1 MSAILGS
8 VIHRPATFAILS
20 VDKGRRCDLVHVADS
35 QVWILR
41 SVSSQGCERG
51 LKQAGKDVAGG
62 LKRSEPNIQRDE
74 RANRPYPAADLV
86 SDHED
91 LETTVDGAYLQRR
104 AIDWRIIER
113 GAVDDAG
120 EIDLS
125 I

>member
-1 MSAILGS
+1 LGAILSGG
-8 VIHRPATFAILS
+8 IHRPATLAILS
-20 VDKGRRCDLVHVADS
+20 VDKGRRCDLVHVVDRGGCNPRL
-35 QVWILR
+35 V
-41 SVSSQGCERG
+41 SVPSCERG
-51 LKQAGKDVAGG
+51 LKQAGKDVAGR

-74 RANRPYPAADLV
+74 RANRSYLAADLV